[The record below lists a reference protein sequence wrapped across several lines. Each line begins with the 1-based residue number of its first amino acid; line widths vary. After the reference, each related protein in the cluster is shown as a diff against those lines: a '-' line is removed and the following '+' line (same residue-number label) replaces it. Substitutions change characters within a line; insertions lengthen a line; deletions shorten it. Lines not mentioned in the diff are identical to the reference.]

1 MASTGAK
8 IIFWTLG
15 AAAVGGLGY
24 WLYKTY
30 GGGKKVKLT
39 QEEIDKMISD
49 AKASGEIK
57 TTTPNETVN
66 VVSESFPLSVGMTG
80 EKIKALQVKL
90 GVSPTTGY
98 FGNKTNAAV
107 QAKGY
112 TIPLSEANYN
122 KIMGV
127 TVTTTTGAAPLTKP
141 KEGDS
146 VYILKDVVIK
156 KYPSAEYAQEG
167 ILKKSRN
174 LVTPIG
180 TLTKLDKD
188 GYVKIALKNAGGE
201 KFINNVR
208 EVYTWNETLFIKASD
223 LSLSY

>member
-15 AAAVGGLGY
+15 VAAVGGLGY

-39 QEEIDKMISD
+39 QEEIDKMIAD

-57 TTTPNETVN
+57 TTTPDSTIN
-66 VVSESFPLSVGMTG
+66 VVSESFPISVGMTG

-90 GVSPTTGY
+90 AVSPTTGY

-112 TIPLSEANYN
+112 KVPLSEADYN

-127 TVTTTTGAAPLTKP
+127 TVAPSGQITFGDPVYLKADQIVVYSYP
-141 KEGDS
+141 EGKSD
-146 VYILKDVVIK
+146 YIKGIIK
-156 KYPSAEYAQEG
+156 KSD
-167 ILKKSRN
+167 
-174 LVTPIG
+174 V
-180 TLTKLDKD
+180 LDK
-188 GYVKIALKNAGGE
+188 KIGSFVSDASNGFAK
-201 KFINNVR
+201 INLIATGRKLVG
-208 EVYTWNETLFIKASD
+208 NEYQVGNFTGTFYLNKSQ
-223 LSLSY
+223 LSRTPY

>member
-15 AAAVGGLGY
+15 VAAVGGLGY

-39 QEEIDKMISD
+39 QEELDKMIAD

-57 TTTPNETVN
+57 TTTPNSTIN

-90 GVSPTTGY
+90 AVSPTTGY

-112 TIPLSEANYN
+112 KVPLSEADYN
-122 KIMGV
+122 KIMGIA
-127 TVTTTTGAAPLTKP
+127 TPPIQPPAPISA

-146 VYILKDVVIK
+146 VYILKDVVLRN
-156 KYPSAEYAQEG
+156 YPSDAGAIEG
-167 ILKKSRN
+167 YLKKSRN
-174 LVTPIG
+174 LITPIG
-180 TLTKLDKD
+180 TLTKLDKN
-188 GYVKIALKNAGGE
+188 GYVKVALKNAVGE
-201 KFINNVR
+201 KFVNNKNQ
-208 EVYTWNETLFIKASD
+208 VYTWNESLFINAQD
-223 LSLSY
+223 LSLTY

>member
-39 QEEIDKMISD
+39 QEELDKMISD

-57 TTTPNETVN
+57 TTTPNATVN

-127 TVTTTTGAAPLTKP
+127 TVAPSGQITFGDPVYLKADQIVVYSYP
-141 KEGDS
+141 EGKSD
-146 VYILKDVVIK
+146 YIKGIIK
-156 KYPSAEYAQEG
+156 KSD
-167 ILKKSRN
+167 
-174 LVTPIG
+174 V
-180 TLTKLDKD
+180 LDK
-188 GYVKIALKNAGGE
+188 KIGSFVSDASNGFAK
-201 KFINNVR
+201 INLIATGRKLVG
-208 EVYTWNETLFIKASD
+208 NEYQVGNFTGTFYLNKSQ
-223 LSLSY
+223 LSRTPY